1 KPQTPLAESTS
12 NTKLATATN
21 GGESGGFFKLGRPKL
36 RVTSWYVN
44 ENSST
49 FSHKVSSKLL
59 DNLAKLKL
67 RFKNNRKGEV
77 SEPQVSF
84 TSKYFRCFTMSRTAT
99 LVKAQFEIMP
109 GIQLNA
115 GHQFKVLFKNAA
127 LISNAIF
134 FFFSIQRFSV

>member
-12 NTKLATATN
+12 DTQLATATN

-36 RVTSWYVN
+36 RVTSWYVR
-44 ENSST
+44 ENNST
-49 FSHKVSSKLL
+49 FSHKVSCKLL

-67 RFKNNRKGEV
+67 SFKNNRKGEV

-84 TSKYFRCFTMSRTAT
+84 TSKYFSLLYDVEDSDT

-109 GIQLNA
+109 RIQLNA
-115 GHQFKVLFKNAA
+115 GHQFKVLFENAA
-127 LISNAIF
+127 LFIYYYF
-134 FFFSIQRFSV
+134 F